1 MGSLDQKTFSAA
13 LRRLLSDRHDVT
25 AAGPPARPETKAGR
39 SRTPSSM
46 ARRHDL
52 ESFRR
57 AQGAAYWHH
66 DRRAG

>member
-1 MGSLDQKTFSAA
+1 MGSIGQKTFSDA
-13 LRRLLSDRHDVT
+13 LRRLLADRHDVP
-25 AAGPPARPETKAGR
+25 AAGPQVRAGTKAGR
-39 SRTPSSM
+39 PRTPSSPAM
-46 ARRHDL
+46 RHDL